1 MAEDEEDLEER
12 VEFVYNAMDKNKTGV
27 SYMLFLRCDLDGSG
41 PYETVDTAVA
51 QQLVQSPGKGGWR

>member
-51 QQLVQSPGKGGWR
+51 QQLVQS